1 MRANVVFAVGMWFC
15 ALAATALGQEADYP
29 IQPHAEAQELLAKW
43 ADTAT
48 PAQLEEHYALLAP
61 LKKLAAED
69 CRQFEHCPLE
79 RRGDFLVVASGR
91 VDSDWRDRG

>member
-1 MRANVVFAVGMWFC
+1 MQVTSAGAVVLFLC
-15 ALAATALGQEADYP
+15 ALAMTARGQDEDYP
-29 IQPHAEAQELLAKW
+29 IKPHAETQELLAKW

-69 CRQFEHCPLE
+69 Y
-79 RRGDFLVVASGR
+79 RRFV
-91 VDSDWRDRG
+91 